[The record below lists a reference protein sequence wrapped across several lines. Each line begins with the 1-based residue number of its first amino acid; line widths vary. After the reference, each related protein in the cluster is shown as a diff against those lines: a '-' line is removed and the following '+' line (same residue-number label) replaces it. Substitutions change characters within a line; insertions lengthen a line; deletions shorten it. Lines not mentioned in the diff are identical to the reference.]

1 ALPRLPRRARA
12 AVSATL
18 ALYDTLLADLAATP
32 PERVLATRVR
42 VSTPRKVAVLAR
54 TLAGEAVDAA
64 RSRGGRGE
72 RGAGARDG
80 RDDGGAA

>member
-1 ALPRLPRRARA
+1 
-12 AVSATL
+12 
-18 ALYDTLLADLAATP
+18 
-32 PERVLATRVR
+32 VR

-64 RSRGGRGE
+64 RSRGGRGGT
-72 RGAGARDG
+72 GAGARDG